1 MQLIRW
7 ILSLHQLVWFVTG
20 AVSFSVMT
28 YVYQKL
34 KTEGIKCTSGF
45 TFVVLSSL
53 TAVLSVLWSFDS
65 YIENEIRAANMGILL
80 FGGIAVIFA
89 LVAHRLVGKAKKT
102 QLETK

>member
-7 ILSLHQLVWFVTG
+7 ILSLHQLMWFVTG
-20 AVSFSVMT
+20 ALSFSVMT

-34 KTEGIKCTSGF
+34 KAEGIKSRSGF
-45 TFVVLSSL
+45 TFVVFSAL

-80 FGGIAVIFA
+80 FGGLAVVFA
-89 LVAHRLVGKAKKT
+89 IIAHRLVGKAKKE
-102 QLETK
+102 QLEAK